1 MLDCKLCEERA
12 EELTHRLEVA
22 QRTTD
27 HLDITFG
34 QLENAPGHKEKKK
47 AEERNRENGLL
58 KQKSEVEACAAL
70 ARPGAERVVD
80 RQRAR
85 LRLL

>member
-34 QLENAPGHKEKKK
+34 
-47 AEERNRENGLL
+47 
-58 KQKSEVEACAAL
+58 
-70 ARPGAERVVD
+70 
-80 RQRAR
+80 
-85 LRLL
+85 